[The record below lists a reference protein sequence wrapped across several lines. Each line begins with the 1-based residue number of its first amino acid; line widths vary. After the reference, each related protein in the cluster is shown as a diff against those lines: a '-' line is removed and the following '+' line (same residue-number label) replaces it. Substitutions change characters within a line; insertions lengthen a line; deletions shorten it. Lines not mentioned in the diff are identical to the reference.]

1 MAHDWVI
8 TLEVLEA
15 FFALVGV
22 AAGSVFLFN
31 VHRHR
36 WERIATWED
45 RVFVNTAM
53 AHRSATRIKARCAIC
68 GKQRVFTLE
77 QWPYLR
83 LAGLSADELEQVMRS
98 SK

>member
-22 AAGSVFLFN
+22 AVGITFLCN
-31 VHRHR
+31 LHGHS

-45 RVFVNTAM
+45 RVFVDTAT
-53 AHRSATRIKARCAIC
+53 AHRSATRIKARCVIC